1 MTAFGA
7 IDRVVLGILQM
18 TGALVTATLV
28 VRVGVSRESLVAGV
42 ITLAVSLV
50 SLSVFR
56 VLKVGEPR
64 E

>member
-1 MTAFGA
+1 VTAFGA